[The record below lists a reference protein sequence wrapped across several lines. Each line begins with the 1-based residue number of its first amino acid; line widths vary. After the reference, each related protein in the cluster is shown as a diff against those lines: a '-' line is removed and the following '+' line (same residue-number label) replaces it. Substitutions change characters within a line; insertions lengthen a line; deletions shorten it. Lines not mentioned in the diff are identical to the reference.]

1 MEKRVLLVVCDG
13 LGDRPTPALGGRTP
27 LQAAATPNLD
37 WFAAQGACGQ
47 VDVIAPGIRPGSDT
61 AHLALFGYDPFVV
74 YSGRGP
80 FEAAGVRL
88 DVQEGDVAFRCNFA
102 TLDARGRIVDRR
114 AGRIR
119 EGTDE
124 LAASLPD
131 QTFDGV
137 EVAFRSGTEHR
148 GALRLRGTNLD
159 PRVTDGDPHELGV
172 PAAEVKALV
181 PEAEKTARIVN
192 QFVSHA
198 KRVLATH
205 PVNRSLI
212 KNGRPPA
219 NVILTRGAGR
229 LSEIQPLTDR
239 WGLRFAAVA
248 GVALV
253 KGICRVVGMILLD
266 VKGATGGL
274 DSDFD
279 AKIAAAMAALEAYE
293 VVIVSIKAPDIAGH
307 DGDPEEKVR
316 VIERIDRSL
325 APLREAI
332 RPDWVF
338 GITADHSTPSATGD
352 HSADPVPLLVYTE
365 DIRRDEVD
373 RFDEIAVATGSLSR
387 IRGLDVLPL
396 LLDLANRTEKFGA

>member
-1 MEKRVLLVVCDG
+1 MKKKVLLVVCDG
-13 LGDRPTPALGGRTP
+13 LGDRPTEDLAGQTP

-37 WFAAQGACGQ
+37 WFAARGACGQ
-47 VDVIAPGIRPGSDT
+47 VDVIAPGVRPGSDT
-61 AHLALFGYDPFVV
+61 AHLALFGYDPHVV

-80 FEAAGVRL
+80 FEAAGVGL
-88 DVQEGDVAFRCNFA
+88 DVQEGDVALRCNFA
-102 TLDARGRIVDRR
+102 TMDTKGRLVDRR

-124 LAASLPD
+124 LAASLTD

-137 EVAFRSGTEHR
+137 RIVFRAGTEHR
-148 GALRLRGTNLD
+148 GALLLRGSNLD
-159 PRVTDGDPHELGV
+159 PRVTDGDPHALGV
-172 PAAEVKALV
+172 PVAEVKAMA
-181 PEAEKTARIVN
+181 PEAERTARIVN
-192 QFVSHA
+192 QFVDQA
-198 KRVLATH
+198 KQILSTH
-205 PVNRSLI
+205 PVNESRI
-212 KNGRPPA
+212 QKGRPPA

-229 LSEIQPLTDR
+229 LSEIHPLTEK

-253 KGICRVVGMILLD
+253 KGICRLTGMTLLD

-279 AKIAAAMAALEAYE
+279 AKISAARDALDGYD

-307 DGDPEEKVR
+307 DGEPEEKVR

-325 APLREAI
+325 GLLRQAF
-332 RPDWVF
+332 RHDWVF
-338 GITADHSTPSATGD
+338 GITADHSTPSSTGD
-352 HSADPVPLLVYTE
+352 HSADPVPFLVYTE
-365 DIRRDEVD
+365 DIRRDEVN
-373 RFDEIAVATGSLSR
+373 RYDEMAVAMGSLSR
-387 IRGLDVLPL
+387 IRGLDVLAL